1 MYWVNLALSQKQAL
15 DVDPKAIQK
24 INFTGSQD
32 WAEVSKIFF
41 IIKELKETI
50 LDFPGTGLI

>member
-24 INFTGSQD
+24 INFTRNQD